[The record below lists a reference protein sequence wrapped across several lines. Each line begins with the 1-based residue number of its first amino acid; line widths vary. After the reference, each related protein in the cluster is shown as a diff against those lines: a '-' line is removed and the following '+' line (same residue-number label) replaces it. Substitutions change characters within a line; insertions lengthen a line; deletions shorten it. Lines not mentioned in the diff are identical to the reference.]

1 MDAPRKSG
9 RQRREEIREK
19 RRQRATVL
27 AERMKTAPEVD
38 VSGDPR
44 HWPEGAVAADA
55 AELAHNNTYGVLPL
69 FYTDHAFNCRD
80 CGRAELWTGKQQ
92 KWWYEI
98 AKGNINS
105 RAVRCRPCRRI
116 ERTRRDEARRV
127 HLEGIAAKAR
137 QS

>member
-19 RRQRATVL
+19 RRQRAAALLVAPPAPPVL
-27 AERMKTAPEVD
+27 D
-38 VSGDPR
+38 VRGDP
-44 HWPEGAVAADA
+44 HFWPEGAVAADA
-55 AELAHNNTYGVLPL
+55 AELAHNHTYSPFPL
-69 FYTDHAFNCRD
+69 FYVDKAFTCRD

-98 AKGNINS
+98 AKGSINS
-105 RAVRCRPCRRI
+105 TAVRCRPCRRL
-116 ERTRRDEARRV
+116 ERVRRDEARRV
-127 HLEGIAAKAR
+127 HFEGIAAKAR